1 MKFVLPFLLLFVG
14 IGAAAALQL
23 MAADLN
29 RAAHRRRRKPGTAF
43 EPDIDPAEDGDQ
55 GRFEEGLRAL
65 ETAPSLPDHI
75 RRKLRL
81 YRGLQIL
88 AVVACIAAAITTP
101 RL

>member
-23 MAADLN
+23 LAGDLN

-43 EPDIDPAEDGDQ
+43 EPDVDPAEEDDQ
-55 GRFEEGLRAL
+55 VRFEDGLRTLA
-65 ETAPSLPDHI
+65 ASPSLPDHI

-81 YRGLQIL
+81 YRGLQ
-88 AVVACIAAAITTP
+88 VVSVAACVAAALLTP
-101 RL
+101 R